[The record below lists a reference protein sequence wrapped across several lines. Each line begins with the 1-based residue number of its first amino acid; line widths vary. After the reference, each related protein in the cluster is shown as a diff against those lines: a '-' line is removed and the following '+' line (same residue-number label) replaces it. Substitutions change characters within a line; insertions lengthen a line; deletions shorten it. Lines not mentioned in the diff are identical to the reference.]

1 MSNPHDP
8 VTQTRDAVKT
18 AQDIQAIDGRE
29 LLANAS
35 TTPDPKVAQLRT
47 KLQRR
52 RQRATLR
59 HQHRAARRRER
70 GEEHA
75 AEMIDRGD
83 RALRSREVA
92 TSSARKAA
100 NLERLQTAVIVIAL
114 PVIIAL
120 GAASTSAVHAFM
132 TKYASA
138 SAGVAWGV
146 EPAIIAL
153 VSGLIIIRALMRR
166 NGAPVPAAL
175 AWIERGALA
184 ASVVMC
190 FLGSGPGAVVAPL
203 GVALVAVAVERV
215 TEGIADA
222 DLGEHTQTGEHTV
235 RAHEHTGDGQERGRA
250 REQAEAEGDA
260 AVAQLDEWRG
270 RDRALVA
277 RERMRAEAIA
287 AAAGGAPRALPYSSR
302 TRPDQGSARPVRTPE
317 PVRTCDGGE
326 SSERVIA
333 AAEVKRLEG
342 ERTRSRIAAHMDAH
356 PEHTAEQIAEH
367 VGVSASTVRRHKR
380 EMRAPSA

>member
-1 MSNPHDP
+1 MSNPIDP
-8 VTQTRDAVKT
+8 VAQTRDAVQT

-29 LLANAS
+29 LLADAS
-35 TTPDPKVAQLRT
+35 TTPDPKVAKLRT

-70 GEEHA
+70 GEDHA
-75 AEMIDRGD
+75 AEMTDRGV
-83 RALRSREVA
+83 RALRSRKVA
-92 TSSARKAA
+92 TSPARKAA
-100 NLERLQTAVIVIAL
+100 NLQRLQTAVVVVAL

-138 SAGVAWGV
+138 STVVAWGV

-153 VSGLIIIRALMRR
+153 VSGLIITRALMRR
-166 NGAPVPAAL
+166 NGAPVPPSL
-175 AWIERGALA
+175 AWIERCALS

-190 FLGSGPGAVVAPL
+190 FLGAGVGAVVAPI
-203 GVALVAVAVERV
+203 GAAVVALAVERV

-222 DLGEHTQTGEHTV
+222 DLGEHTPTGEHTV
-235 RAHEHTGDGQERGRA
+235 CAHEHTEGEQERARV
-250 REQAEAEGDA
+250 REQVAAEGDA
-260 AVAQLDEWRG
+260 AIAQLDDWRD

-277 RERMRAEAIA
+277 RERMRSQSMA

-302 TRPDQGSARPVRTPE
+302 TRPDQGSARPMPTPERVRTD
-317 PVRTCDGGE
+317 DGGE

-333 AAEVKRLEG
+333 AAEAKRLEG
-342 ERTRSRIAAHMDAH
+342 LATRERIVAHMAKH
-356 PEHTAEQIAEH
+356 PAHTAEQIGEH